1 MAFSVSQIYVAPHW
15 RSGVASVLAAVERRL
30 EQERERLALWV
41 PIALGVGIAAW
52 FALPDTGRWIGWIG
66 GCGGIALAALGLPH
80 GGRLRMLVASG
91 ALLAAVGCILIWGKA
106 LMVGEKPLARPVFAS
121 VEGRVIGV
129 ERQPALER
137 VRLTIEPV
145 RASAAL
151 PARIRVTLMDRD
163 WVKGIGEGAVISFR
177 SRLMPPPAAAVPGGY
192 DFAAR
197 AYFMGVGAT
206 GRALAPVQVMQA
218 APQGGEGLR
227 QRLGDHVRSR
237 LEGAE
242 GAIAAT
248 LATGDRGA
256 IMETDAEAM
265 RRSGL
270 AHLLSISGLHVSA
283 LIGAVMLIVYRLLAL
298 SPRLALGAP
307 LMLIAAGAGALAG
320 IGYTVLTGG
329 EVPTVR
335 ACIAALLVL
344 GALALGREP
353 ISLRLIAAGAT
364 VVLLIWPEAL
374 VGASFQMSFAAVTV
388 IVALAESKWFRRL
401 TLARDEG
408 RGMKVARAVAAL
420 FLTGLAVEIALMPI
434 ALYHFHQAGMLG
446 AIANLI
452 AIPLTTFVIMPAE
465 ALALALDTVGFGGPF
480 WWITG
485 KALSLLLLV
494 AHKVAAHPLAVWA
507 LPPFSPVPFATLIL
521 GGAWLVIWNTAMRWW
536 GLVPLTAGAVA
547 MAAMPAPD
555 VLVTGDG
562 RHMAVPLTDGR
573 IAMLRTRAGDY
584 VRDILGSA
592 AGEGEGGDAG
602 ESMIAIE
609 DAPGA
614 RCSRDLC
621 VIRIANDAQHWDI
634 LVTRSSMQVPYA
646 GLIKACVRADI
657 IISDRR
663 LPKACKP
670 RWLKLDRTHLRRTG
684 GMAIYLDRK
693 AWRSVRG
700 EEDRHPWVTD

>member
-15 RSGVASVLAAVERRL
+15 RSGAAFVLEAVEKRL

-41 PIALGVGIAAW
+41 PIALGVGIVAW
-52 FALPDTGRWIGWIG
+52 FALPDSRGWMGWIG
-66 GCGGIALAALGLPH
+66 GCGGVALAALGLPQ
-80 GGRLRMLVASG
+80 GGRLRLMVASG
-91 ALLAAVGCILIWGKA
+91 ALLAAVGCVLIWGKA
-106 LMVGEKPLARPVFAS
+106 LTVGERPLARPVFAS
-121 VEGRVIGV
+121 VEGRVIAV

-137 VRLTIEPV
+137 VRLTVEPIK
-145 RASAAL
+145 ASAAL
-151 PARIRVTLMDRD
+151 PAHIRVTLMDRD
-163 WVKGIGEGAVISFR
+163 RVEGIGKGAIISFR
-177 SRLMPPPAAAVPGGY
+177 SRLMPPPPAAVPGAY

-197 AYFMGVGAT
+197 AYFMGVGAA
-206 GRALAPVQVMQA
+206 GRVLPPVQVMQA
-218 APQGGEGLR
+218 APQGGDGLR

-256 IMETDAEAM
+256 ISETDAEAM

-270 AHLLSISGLHVSA
+270 AHLLAISGLHVSA

-298 SPRLALGAP
+298 SPRLALGMP

-320 IGYTVLTGG
+320 IGYTLLTGG

-364 VVLLIWPEAL
+364 AVLLIWPEAL

-388 IVALAESKWFRRL
+388 IVALAESRWFRHL

-408 RGMKVARAVAAL
+408 RAMKVVRATGAL
-420 FLTGLAVEIALMPI
+420 FLTGLAVEIALTPV
-434 ALYHFHQAGMLG
+434 ALYHFHQAGILG
-446 AIANLI
+446 ALANLI

-465 ALALALDTVGFGGPF
+465 ALALALDVVGLGGPF

-494 AHKVAAHPLAVWA
+494 AHKIAAHPLAVWA
-507 LPPFSPVPFATLIL
+507 LPTFSPVSFVVLIL
-521 GGAWLVIWNTAMRWW
+521 GGAWLVIWSTGMRWW
-536 GLVPLTAGAVA
+536 GLVPVIGGAVA

-555 VLVTGDG
+555 LLVTGDG
-562 RHMAVPLTDGR
+562 RHIAVPLADGR
-573 IAMLRTRAGDY
+573 IALLRTRAGDY
-584 VRDILGSA
+584 VRDMLGTV
-592 AGEGEGGDAG
+592 AGEGEA
-602 ESMIAIE
+602 ERSMIAIE

-621 VIRIANDAQHWDI
+621 AIRVVDGGRHWDI
-634 LVTRSSMQVPYA
+634 VATRSTMRVPYVA
-646 GLIKACVRADI
+646 LIKACVRADI
-657 IISDRR
+657 VVSDRR

-670 RWLKLDRTHLRRTG
+670 RWLKLDRAHLRRTG
-684 GMAIYLDRK
+684 GMAIYLGRK
-693 AWRSVRG
+693 TWRSVRG
-700 EEDRHPWVTD
+700 DGDRHPWVIAK